1 MPAMSSIK
9 PFASHRVVAI
19 DREGAEHYM
28 SEGQSYATALGI
40 RKDYLRRI
48 TETGSYYYMHN
59 TSKHCT
65 IYLGSRIVEH
75 VEVQP
80 MPRHRHTYEESV
92 SVYCAETIDGMCAH
106 PDTCPTNPN
115 YKPRHR
121 KDV

>member
-40 RKDYLRRI
+40 RKDYLRRV
-48 TETGSYYYMHN
+48 TETGWHHYERDESGR
-59 TSKHCT
+59 CT
-65 IYLGSRIVEH
+65 IYRGAHVVEH

-80 MPRHRHTYEESV
+80 MPRHRRAYYESE
-92 SVYCAETIDGMCAH
+92 SVYCEQTTIDGMYA
-106 PDTCPTNPN
+106 DTCPANPN

>member
-1 MPAMSSIK
+1 MSSIK
-9 PFASHRVVAI
+9 PFASHRVVSIAR
-19 DREGAEHYM
+19 DGTEHYI

-80 MPRHRHTYEESV
+80 MPRHRHTYEEAEM
-92 SVYCAETIDGMCAH
+92 VYCVH
-106 PDTCPTNPN
+106 PDTCPANPDTCPANPN